1 MSLFSNRGHLP
12 CRIVPFALAL
22 CAVMLPVASHAQSQ
36 SQPGATGQLDTV
48 VVSAT
53 RTPMRVSDAIAEIT
67 VLDRTTLDRATGRT
81 LVELLA
87 QQPGL
92 QFTSTGG
99 LGKSASIFIRGLEA
113 RHTLL
118 LLDGVRVSSET
129 LGTPSLDN
137 LPLEII
143 DRIEIVRG
151 PMSSLYG
158 NNAMGGVIQV
168 FTRRGREGLHPNAKV
183 TIGPDRY
190 GQLSGGVA
198 FGQGAFD
205 AAVQLQHTET
215 RAFSATNADVPFGSF
230 NDDNDGFRQN
240 GGSVRL
246 GWQAAKDWR
255 VEGLLVESNG
265 LTGYDD
271 GPGVDA
277 RAGLRNSLQ
286 SVQLHGQVTPDWRT
300 RVAFAR
306 SLDEYDTLSSAS
318 PFSTLGPITTVQKQ
332 LSWENNVA
340 TPIGTALLLLER
352 IEQDVSRP
360 DQQYDVTERKI
371 DALAVGLS
379 GSAAAHTWQAS
390 LRHDRNSQFG
400 KQGTGAL
407 GWGYALTPAWRFG
420 ASVGTS
426 FTAPSFNQL
435 YFPGFGS
442 PDLQPE
448 EGKHA
453 ELSLRWSVGEHR
465 LRAAWFDNRY
475 RNFIPSGPQPV
486 NVPKARADGLG
497 LSYEGHWETIELAA
511 SLDHANPRIATEG
524 AANAGKQLPRR
535 AKNALKLRADWSIG
549 AWSVGAT
556 WAAFSTRYDD
566 TANTR
571 PLGGY
576 GTLDLRTDWRF
587 APDWTLG
594 ARLNN
599 LGDKVYATATGYN
612 QPGREL
618 FVSLRWAPH

>member
-1 MSLFSNRGHLP
+1 
-12 CRIVPFALAL
+12 VPLAL
-22 CAVMLPVASHAQSQ
+22 VLVSAAAQSQ
-36 SQPGATGQLDTV
+36 VAAPDRLDPV
-48 VVSAT
+48 VVTSA
-53 RTPMRVSDAIAEIT
+53 RVPLRVSDSIAEVT
-67 VLDRTTLDRATGRT
+67 VIDRAALDRATGRT

-92 QFTSTGG
+92 QFTSNGG
-99 LGKSASIFIRGLEA
+99 LGKSSSIFIRGLEA

-118 LLDGVRVSSET
+118 LIDGVRVSSET

-137 LPLEII
+137 LPLEIV

-158 NNAMGGVIQV
+158 NSAMGGVIQI
-168 FTRRGREGLHPNAKV
+168 FTRRGREGFHPNAKLV
-183 TIGPDRY
+183 GGTDRY
-190 GQLSGGVA
+190 GQVSGGIA

-215 RAFSATNADVPFGSF
+215 RGFSATNENVPFGSF
-230 NDDNDGFRQN
+230 NPDDDSFRQN
-240 GGSVRL
+240 GGSARL
-246 GWQAAKDWR
+246 GWQISKDWR
-255 VEGLLVESNG
+255 LEGLAVEADGN
-265 LTGYDD
+265 TGYDD

-277 RAGLRNSLQ
+277 RADLRNSLQ
-286 SVQLHGQVTPDWRT
+286 SVQLYGLVTGDWRT
-300 RVAFAR
+300 RIAFAN

-318 PFSTLGPITTVQKQ
+318 PFSTLGPITTKQKQ
-332 LSWENNVA
+332 LSWENTVG

-352 IEQDVSRP
+352 ITQDVSRP
-360 DQQYDVTERKI
+360 EQQYDVTERDI
-371 DALAVGLS
+371 DALALGLS
-379 GSAAAHTWQAS
+379 GGAAGHSWQAS

-400 KQGTGAL
+400 NQGTGAL
-407 GWGYALTPAWRFG
+407 GWGYALTPAWRIG

-435 YFPGFGS
+435 YFPGFGN

-453 ELSLRWSVGEHR
+453 ELSVRWAVGEHSV
-465 LRAAWFDNRY
+465 RAAWFDNRY

-486 NVPKARADGLG
+486 NVPKARADGIG
-497 LSYEGHWETIELAA
+497 LSYEGRWSDIVLAA
-511 SLDHANPRIATEG
+511 SIDHVDPRIATEG
-524 AANAGKQLPRR
+524 VPTSGNQLPRR
-535 AKNALKLRADWSIG
+535 AKNALRLQADWPIG

-556 WAAFSTRYDD
+556 LNAFSMRYDD
-566 TANTR
+566 TANTQ

-576 GTLDLRTDWRF
+576 GVVDLRGDWRL

-599 LGDKVYATATGYN
+599 VGDKVYETAYGYN
-612 QPGREL
+612 QPGREW
-618 FVSLRWAPH
+618 FVSLRWAPR